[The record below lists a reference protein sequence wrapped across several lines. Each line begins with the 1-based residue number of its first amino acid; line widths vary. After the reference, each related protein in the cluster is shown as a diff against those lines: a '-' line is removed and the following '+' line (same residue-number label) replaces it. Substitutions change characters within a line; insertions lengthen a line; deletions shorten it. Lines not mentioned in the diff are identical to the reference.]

1 MAGVGFQL
9 ARMARDGGI
18 GGIVGAAVHGAAISA
33 GPWLI
38 TAAAVTLLGQWSRWN
53 LDSDG
58 IALVQTVLVYAFS
71 LSAVIAAPIG
81 ILATRL
87 VADALYAKDAARVP
101 GLVGAALAAGGG
113 LALLVGAALF
123 GVVVAL
129 PFWTALL
136 AATTFALLTQI
147 WIAAPLLTAVR
158 RYGAVLAAYLS
169 GVAVAALAVLLPD
182 TLAPWQVLLA
192 VAIGLVLTLA
202 LLVRILLRRFPAP
215 AFAPSR
221 TLITGRQALL
231 VSGAGLMGVVAIWI
245 DKWMLWFGPE
255 SVVVLAPLRLN
266 PVNDLGSF
274 LGLLTIVPGLTLM
287 LIVTETRFDRA
298 FGDLLARC
306 TGTSRLVRIEEARRD
321 LIRTMIDSLRLLVIA
336 QLIVAATAWVL
347 AVPLFEAVDADIR
360 AIFAFRQTAFGAV
373 FHLVAIACT
382 VALAYFNMF
391 GRMLAIWTVFPAT
404 SAISTWW
411 LWDAGFG
418 AFGWGYLTG
427 AVMAASVGIAL
438 VANASVNLIFMLF
451 VGNNP
456 AVVGPGGRLL

>member
-38 TAAAVTLLGQWSRWN
+38 TAAAVTLLEQWSRWN
-53 LDSDG
+53 LDDAG
-58 IALVQTVLVYAFS
+58 VALVQTVLVYAFS

-87 VADALYAKDAARVP
+87 VADALYAQAPARVP
-101 GLVGAALAAGGG
+101 GIVGPALAIGGG
-113 LALLVGAALF
+113 LAMILAAVIF

-129 PFWTALL
+129 PFGTTLL
-136 AATTFALLTQI
+136 AAMIFALLTQI
-147 WIAAPLLTAVR
+147 WIVAPLLTAVR
-158 RYGAVLAAYLS
+158 NYGGVIVAYLS
-169 GVAVAALAVLLPD
+169 GVGTTAAAVLLSRE
-182 TLAPWQVLLA
+182 LAPWQVLLA
-192 VAIGLVLTLA
+192 VAVGLALTLG
-202 LLVRILLRRFPAP
+202 LLVHILLRRFPAP
-215 AFAPSR
+215 ALTPPPAMID
-221 TLITGRQALL
+221 LRQGLL
-231 VSGAGLMGVVAIWI
+231 VAGAGLMSVVAVWI
-245 DKWMLWFGPE
+245 DKWILWFGSE
-255 SVVVLAPLRLN
+255 SVAALEPLRLN

-306 TGTSRLVRIEEARRD
+306 TGTSRLVRIEDARRD
-321 LIRTMIDSLRLLVIA
+321 LIVTMFDSLRLLIIVQI
-336 QLIVAATAWVL
+336 IVAATAWVL
-347 AVPLFEAVDADIR
+347 AVPLFELIRADIR
-360 AIFAFRQTAFGAV
+360 AVFAFRQTAFGAV
-373 FHLVAIACT
+373 FHLIAIACT

-391 GRMLAIWTVFPAT
+391 GRMLAIWTGFAAT
-404 SAISTWW
+404 SAVSTLW
-411 LWDAGFG
+411 LWDAGYG

-456 AVVGPGGRLL
+456 AVIGPGGRIL

>member
-1 MAGVGFQL
+1 MAGIGFQL
-9 ARMARDGGI
+9 ARMAREGGV

-38 TAAAVTLLGQWSRWN
+38 TAAAVTLLEQWSRGH
-53 LDSDG
+53 LG
-58 IALVQTVLVYAFS
+58 GTGVALVQTVLVYAFS

-87 VADALYAKDAARVP
+87 VADALYAQDPARVP
-101 GLVGAALAAGGG
+101 AIVGPAFAIGGG
-113 LALLVGAALF
+113 LALIVGAALF
-123 GVVVAL
+123 GGLVGL

-136 AATTFALLTQI
+136 AAMIFALLAQI

-169 GVAVAALAVLLPD
+169 GVAVTAVAIALPADLD
-182 TLAPWQVLLA
+182 GWQVLLA
-192 VAIGLVLTLA
+192 VALGLVLTLA
-202 LLVRILLRRFPAP
+202 VLVRILLRRFPALPTPLPP
-215 AFAPSR
+215 A
-221 TLITGRQALL
+221 LIAWRQALL
-231 VSGAGLMGVVAIWI
+231 VGGAGLMGVVAIWI
-245 DKWMLWFGPE
+245 DKWMLWFG
-255 SVVVLAPLRLN
+255 SQSIVALAPLQLN

-306 TGTSRLVRIEEARRD
+306 TGTSRLTRIDEARGQ

-336 QLIVAATAWVL
+336 QMIVAATAWVL
-347 AVPLFEAVDADIR
+347 AVPFFDLVHGDIR

-373 FHLVAIACT
+373 FHLIAIACT

-391 GRMLAIWTVFPAT
+391 GRILAIWSVFAAT
-404 SAISTWW
+404 SAVATWL

-418 AFGWGYLTG
+418 VFGWGYLSG